1 MPSQR
6 IEFAGSQNSQLAGR
20 LDTPETAQDRADT
33 LQSFLGVDY
42 QQAAIG
48 HIERALD
55 LARKIGVPGC
65 IDEVYAVVAVLHS
78 RDLGSDG
85 NATLALLVAT
95 VHYEVLAHF
104 CLVVAKGVALLEQT
118 ID

>member
-1 MPSQR
+1 MKAFRYQF
-6 IEFAGSQNSQLAGR
+6 EKFGR
-20 LDTPETAQDRADT
+20 AEDGAVTVDWVVLTA
-33 LQSFLGVDY
+33 
-42 QQAAIG
+42 
-48 HIERALD
+48 
-55 LARKIGVPGC
+55 
-65 IDEVYAVVAVLHS
+65 AVVGLISLAMAGLRG